1 MTAERGGA
9 VAEQQAG
16 SAAKDMVGLLERAI
30 NDRDL
35 EGLVR
40 LFREDVVVEYPAHP
54 SRTFH
59 GRDQIWR
66 NWAPIMAKLDD
77 FRATVV
83 RSACDDTSAWVEWLW
98 QGTQADGSPGD
109 MAGVVIHELD
119 GDQISHVRFYLEPV
133 DK

>member
-1 MTAERGGA
+1 M
-9 VAEQQAG
+9 AEQQAG
-16 SAAKDMVGLLERAI
+16 SAAKDMVGRLERAI
-30 NDRDL
+30 NERDL
-35 EGLVR
+35 EELVS
-40 LFREDVVVEYPAHP
+40 LFRSDVVVEYPAHP
-54 SRTFH
+54 SRTFR

-83 RSACDDTSAWVEWLW
+83 RSAVDDHSAWVEWLW

-109 MAGVVIHELD
+109 MAGVVIHELE
-119 GDQISHVRFYLEPV
+119 GGQIARVRFYLEPV

>member
-1 MTAERGGA
+1 MTG
-9 VAEQQAG
+9 QQAG
-16 SAAKDMVGLLERAI
+16 SAAKDIVGLLEQAI

-35 EGLVR
+35 EGLVD
-40 LFREDVVVEYPAHP
+40 LFHVDVIVEYPPHP

-77 FRATVV
+77 FQAVVV
-83 RSACDDTSAWVEWLW
+83 RSLVDEHSVWIEWLW
-98 QGTQADGSPGD
+98 KGTQADGSPGD
-109 MAGVVIHELD
+109 MSGIVIHELD
-119 GDQISHVRFYLEPV
+119 GGKISHVRFYLEPV

>member
-1 MTAERGGA
+1 VTELHD
-9 VAEQQAG
+9 E
-16 SAAKDMVGLLERAI
+16 SAAKDMVGRLEVAI

-35 EGLVR
+35 EGLVS
-40 LFREDVVVEYPAHP
+40 LFHPDVVVEYPAHP

-77 FRATVV
+77 FKATVV
-83 RSACDDTSAWVEWLW
+83 RSAVGDSSAWVEWLW

-109 MAGVVIHELD
+109 MAGIVIHQLE
-119 GDQISHVRFYLEPV
+119 GGQITHVRFYLEPV

>member
-1 MTAERGGA
+1 
-9 VAEQQAG
+9 
-16 SAAKDMVGLLERAI
+16 MVGRLEQAI

-35 EGLVR
+35 GGLVD
-40 LFREDVVVEYPAHP
+40 LFHPDVVVEYPAHP

-77 FRATVV
+77 FKAVVV
-83 RSACDDTSAWVEWLW
+83 RSAVTDSSAWIEWLW

-109 MAGVVIHELD
+109 MAGVVIHELE
-119 GDQISHVRFYLEPV
+119 GDKISHVRFYLEPV

>member
-1 MTAERGGA
+1 MT
-9 VAEQQAG
+9 EQAD
-16 SAAKDMVGLLERAI
+16 SAARDMVGRLEQAI

-35 EGLVR
+35 EGLMD
-40 LFREDVVVEYPAHP
+40 LFRPDVVVEYPAHP
-54 SRTFH
+54 SRTFN

-77 FRATVV
+77 FKATVV
-83 RSACDDTSAWVEWLW
+83 RSAVNDSSAWVEWLW

-109 MAGVVIHELD
+109 SAGIVIHELD
-119 GDQISHVRFYLEPV
+119 GDRISHVRFYLEPV

>member
-1 MTAERGGA
+1 M
-9 VAEQQAG
+9 AEQQTE

-35 EGLVR
+35 EGLVQ
-40 LFREDVVVEYPAHP
+40 LFSADVVVEYPAHP
-54 SRTFH
+54 SLTFR

-83 RSACDDTSAWVEWLW
+83 RSAVDDSSVWVEWLW
-98 QGTQADGSPGD
+98 QGTQVDGSPGD
-109 MAGVVIHELD
+109 MAGVVIHELE
-119 GDQISHVRFYLEPV
+119 GDQIVHVRFYLEPV

>member
-1 MTAERGGA
+1 
-9 VAEQQAG
+9 VAGQQTD
-16 SAAKDMVGLLERAI
+16 SAARDMVGRLEQAI

-40 LFREDVVVEYPAHP
+40 LFDPDVVVEYPAHP
-54 SRTFH
+54 TRTFH

-77 FRATVV
+77 FRAIVV
-83 RSACDDTSAWVEWLW
+83 RSAVTDNSAWIEWLW

-119 GDQISHVRFYLEPV
+119 GDQITRVRFYLEPV

>member
-1 MTAERGGA
+1 M
-9 VAEQQAG
+9 AEQQTG
-16 SAAKDMVGLLERAI
+16 STAKDMVGRLEQAI

-40 LFREDVVVEYPAHP
+40 LFHADVVVEYPAHP

-59 GRDQIWR
+59 GRDQI
-66 NWAPIMAKLDD
+66 MAKLDD
-77 FRATVV
+77 FRAFAV
-83 RSACDDTSAWVEWLW
+83 RSAVTENSAWVEWLW

-109 MAGVVIHELD
+109 MAGVVIHELE
-119 GDQISHVRFYLEPV
+119 GDKISHVRFYLEPV

>member
-1 MTAERGGA
+1 MAEP
-9 VAEQQAG
+9 QTG
-16 SAAKDMVGLLERAI
+16 SAATDMVGRLEKAI

-35 EGLVR
+35 SGLVD
-40 LFREDVVVEYPAHP
+40 LFHPDVVVEYPAHP
-54 SRTFH
+54 SRMFQ

-83 RSACDDTSAWVEWLW
+83 RSAVDDRSAWVEWLW

-109 MAGVVIHELD
+109 MAGVVIHELE
-119 GDQISHVRFYLEPV
+119 GDRIGHVRFYLEPV

>member
-1 MTAERGGA
+1 VTEL
-9 VAEQQAG
+9 QAA
-16 SAAKDMVGLLERAI
+16 SAAKDMVGRLELAI

-35 EGLVR
+35 EGLVS
-40 LFREDVVVEYPAHP
+40 LFHPDVVVEYPAHP
-54 SRTFH
+54 TRTFR

-83 RSACDDTSAWVEWLW
+83 RSAVDDGNAWVEWLW

-109 MAGVVIHELD
+109 MAGIVIHELE
-119 GDQISHVRFYLEPV
+119 GGQITHVRFYLEPV

>member
-1 MTAERGGA
+1 VSEHLAEP
-9 VAEQQAG
+9 
-16 SAAKDMVGLLERAI
+16 AARDMVGRLEVAI
-30 NDRDL
+30 NERDL
-35 EGLVR
+35 EGLVQ
-40 LFREDVVVEYPAHP
+40 LFSADVLVEYPAHP
-54 SRTFH
+54 SRTFR

-83 RSACDDTSAWVEWLW
+83 RSAVNENSAWVEWLW

-119 GDQISHVRFYLEPV
+119 GDQIARVRFYLEPV

>member
-1 MTAERGGA
+1 M
-9 VAEQQAG
+9 AEQQAG
-16 SAAKDMVGLLERAI
+16 SAAKDMVGQLEQAI

-35 EGLVR
+35 KGLVD
-40 LFREDVVVEYPAHP
+40 LFHPDVVVEYPAHP

-77 FRATVV
+77 FQAVVV
-83 RSACDDTSAWVEWLW
+83 RSAVDERSAWVEWLW
-98 QGTQADGSPGD
+98 KGTQADGSPGD
-109 MAGVVIHELD
+109 MAGIVIHELD
-119 GDQISHVRFYLEPV
+119 GGKISHVRFYLEPV